1 MRVKAV
7 ATLSKKMDAVVIR
20 VNTYSSADTMKET
33 LENNLKKTN
42 ALKEFLD
49 IDTPHDKDI
58 TVNFGRPYKK
68 RVAITS
74 KVKEGRGTFNER
86 TEYKYD
92 GYEMSSSIKVELPL
106 SKKYKYNRIYSESL
120 KYSDCT
126 ISIDYTISKELRKQ
140 IEKELRQMLI
150 DEADTQMRD
159 LTSIKFEMTDF
170 AYHCELPEYSG
181 RSRNNMLST
190 DECMSMD
197 RAVGVRNGAVED
209 SGISEEYAM
218 MINSLYNEE
227 MAPTFEFS
235 DEIIV
240 EYACIE
246 NK

>member
-7 ATLSKKMDAVVIR
+7 ATLNKKMDAIVIR

-33 LENNLKKTN
+33 LEDNLKKTN

-58 TVNFGRPYKK
+58 TVSFGRPYKK
-68 RVAITS
+68 RVAVTS
-74 KVKEGRGTFNER
+74 KVKEGLGRFNEQ
-86 TEYKYD
+86 TEYKYE

-106 SKKYKYNRIYSESL
+106 SKRYKYDRIYSESL
-120 KYSDCT
+120 KYDDCT

-159 LTSIKFEMTDF
+159 LTNLQFEMTDF
-170 AYHCELPEYSG
+170 AYHCELPEYHSK
-181 RSRNNMLST
+181 SRNNMFLS
-190 DECMSMD
+190 DECASLSKAMD
-197 RAVGVRNGAVED
+197 AYAGAAED
-209 SGISEEYAM
+209 NGISEEYAM

-227 MAPTFEFS
+227 MAPTLEFS

-240 EYACIE
+240 EYVCIE